1 MHELEGPDEH
11 ITIGRAAQ
19 ISDLDAGTIR
29 QQALNHRLRYV
40 RIDGRF
46 YTTRRWLH
54 AYLTNRPVMS
64 GRKSLPPGYL
74 APE

>member
-1 MHELEGPDEH
+1 MPELEGPDAY
-11 ITIGRAAQ
+11 IPMARAAQ
-19 ISDLDAGTIR
+19 ISDLDAGTVR

-40 RIDGRF
+40 RIDGRL

-54 AYLTNRPVMS
+54 AYLTSRPAMS
-64 GRKSLPPGYL
+64 GRKPLPAGYV